1 VAGLNISSAGAWRTP
16 PRIAHFVIRTN
27 RFAEMRDWYVAFFR
41 AQILFDDGRNAFLT
55 FDEEHH
61 RLALIN
67 DPSLRDSND
76 QINAIDHVAFS
87 LGSLEELLVNFEHL
101 KAVGIKPLFCVNH
114 GITTSIYYRDPNGN
128 KVEMQVD
135 NFKTALECKEMFNT
149 DAFRE
154 NVVGV
159 PFDANILLAKLRA
172 GVPVAELLKPGSAP
186 RAPKAKVQE
195 PPAP

>member
-1 VAGLNISSAGAWRTP
+1 MDNLTGAWRAP

-27 RFAEMRDWYVAFFR
+27 RFAEMRDWYVVFFQ
-41 AQILFDDGRNAFLT
+41 AQILFDDGRAAFLT

-67 DPSLRDSND
+67 EPSLQESND

-87 LGSLEELLVNFEHL
+87 FVSLEDLLINFERL
-101 KAVGIKPLFCVNH
+101 KAAGIKPLFCVNH

-135 NFKTALECKEMFNT
+135 NFNSACECKQFFST
-149 DAFRE
+149 AAFRE

-159 PFDANILLAKLRA
+159 QFDANLLLAKLRA
-172 GVPVAELLKPGSAP
+172 GVPIVELLKPGSAP
-186 RAPKAKVQE
+186 RVPKTKS
-195 PPAP
+195 